1 VQPIFVL
8 HLVTFFFFLAYGLT
22 LPVLPIH
29 LKKLGLTSQAIGMAV
44 ALMPLAGLLLRPWG
58 GHAADAWSRKKPAAI
73 GLLASALAGL
83 FYLGALPL
91 VLTGRLLQGVGMALF
106 APSTLAHTS
115 DLAPKDALGRV
126 MGTRNL
132 LIGLGVMLG
141 TAMGGFLVDRAG
153 AKAVFLLVLL
163 VQLPWIYL
171 LLKLPESLEEPST
184 ARWWEGFLK
193 ALRIAGVRAATVANA
208 GFATVFATLQA
219 FYPIFLVHRG
229 FPASWVGGFFAYYSL
244 VSVIAR
250 APAGILVDR
259 YDSTRIAVIGFVAT
273 TAGFFLLWRWPTPW
287 PAFLAGTL
295 LGAGAGIYLP
305 ANIVTVTRMTP
316 PRLRGAAFS
325 LFTASWDAGGLVGPP
340 LAGALVAVAGDATI
354 FPFAAFGA
362 LLTTLAYLGLLGRS
376 RLG

>member
-1 VQPIFVL
+1 MRPVLAL
-8 HLVTFFFFLAYGLT
+8 HLVTFFFFLAYGLV
-22 LPVLPIH
+22 LPVLPLY
-29 LKKLGLTSQAIGMAV
+29 LKGLGLSSQAIGLAV

-91 VLTGRLLQGVGMALF
+91 VLTGRLLQGAGMALF

-141 TAMGGFLVDRAG
+141 TAIGGFLVDRAG
-153 AKAVFLLVLL
+153 ASAVFLLVLL
-163 VQLPWIYL
+163 AQLPWLPL
-171 LLKLPESLEEPST
+171 LLGLPESLKT
-184 ARWWEGFLK
+184 RAAGRWWEGFAR
-193 ALRIAGVRAATVANA
+193 ALGIGPVQAATAANT
-208 GFATVFATLQA
+208 GFATVFAILQA

-229 FPASWVGGFFAYYSL
+229 YPASWVGGFFAYYSL
-244 VSVIAR
+244 VSVLAR
-250 APAGILVDR
+250 VPAGVLVDR
-259 YDSTRIAVIGFVAT
+259 YPSARIAIYGFFAAT
-273 TAGFFLLWRWPTPW
+273 LGFFLLWLWPTPW

-295 LGAGAGIYLP
+295 MGAGAGIYLP
-305 ANIVTVTRMTP
+305 ANIVTVTRATP
-316 PRLRGAAFS
+316 PELRGSAFS
-325 LFTASWDAGGLVGPP
+325 LFTASWDAGGLIGPP
-340 LAGALVAVAGDATI
+340 LAGALVAAAGDAAI
-354 FPFAAFGA
+354 FPLTALGA